1 MSSQLEVGRGG
12 GNRTG
17 RQAGRRAVAKRAAG
31 AALAVLAVTAPTVL
45 PAAAAPA
52 CGSARCATGVSVT
65 ADAGAYATPLV
76 ALGGR
81 TLAQY
86 LAAHRTGQVQGR

>member
-1 MSSQLEVGRGG
+1 MSSRLEVGRGG
-12 GNRTG
+12 GHKAGWTARRKAVTG
-17 RQAGRRAVAKRAAG
+17 RATGAV
-31 AALAVLAVTAPTVL
+31 LAVLAVTAPAVL

-65 ADAGAYATPLV
+65 ADAGAYATPLA

-86 LAAHRTGQVQGR
+86 LAAHRTGQVQAR